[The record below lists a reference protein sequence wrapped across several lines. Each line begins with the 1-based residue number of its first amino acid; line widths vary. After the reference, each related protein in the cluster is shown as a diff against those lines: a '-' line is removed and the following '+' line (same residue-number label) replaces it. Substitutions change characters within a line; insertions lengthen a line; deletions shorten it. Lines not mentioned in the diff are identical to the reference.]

1 MFVMPVV
8 VQVSKMKKIVASIL
22 CLTTSIA
29 FSQTLEMHETVR
41 EILEKSLPACYIYG
55 TVKPTKTGLG
65 LEKPKIVAEYYIW
78 DTLCKDLNGI
88 QFDSN
93 NIPDLPKYRVGE
105 SITVAFVYDR
115 AWQYAYSTILYLPP
129 VEYGVE

>member
-1 MFVMPVV
+1 M
-8 VQVSKMKKIVASIL
+8 SYRDALVAAGFL
-22 CLTTSIA
+22 FLTTSTA
-29 FSQTLEMHETVR
+29 NAQTPEMHETVR
-41 EILEKSLPACYIYG
+41 EILEKSLPACYVYG
-55 TVKPTKTGLG
+55 TVKSTKTGLE

-105 SITVAFVYDR
+105 SITVAFVYDHT
-115 AWQYAYSTILYLPP
+115 WQYAYSTILYLPP
-129 VEYGVE
+129 VEYGVD